1 MFTKV
6 AMSSR
11 EDSKPTKSCDRLSV
25 AMTNWFQCNSFQQI
39 NGLQII
45 AIEKGS
51 PSSFRDELM
60 ALPLW
65 SPLQIHP

>member
-6 AMSSR
+6 VMRGR

-39 NGLQII
+39 SGLQII
-45 AIEKGS
+45 GIKKGS
-51 PSSFRDELM
+51 ALSFRDELM

-65 SPLQIHP
+65 SPLEIHP